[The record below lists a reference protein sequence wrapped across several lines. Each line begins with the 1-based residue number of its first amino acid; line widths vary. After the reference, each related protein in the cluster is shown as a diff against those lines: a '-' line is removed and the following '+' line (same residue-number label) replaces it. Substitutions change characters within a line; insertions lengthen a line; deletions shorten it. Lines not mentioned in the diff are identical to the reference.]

1 MVYTC
6 CLLGLD
12 YIVLGEPALPILLS
26 SWLGNVWCA
35 ARCSTSCV
43 LTASAHRTSCYCRN
57 RDNSGPSAD
66 IFNSTIAMLR
76 SEHPKAH
83 VFASNFDDFFAQA
96 EDQRHLLPIVRQEIG
111 DTWLYGIPTG
121 EVPDSV

>member
-1 MVYTC
+1 M
-6 CLLGLD
+6 
-12 YIVLGEPALPILLS
+12 
-26 SWLGNVWCA
+26 
-35 ARCSTSCV
+35 
-43 LTASAHRTSCYCRN
+43 
-57 RDNSGPSAD
+57 
-66 IFNSTIAMLR
+66 AMLR

-121 EVPDSV
+121 EVPDSVRAQLHCI